1 MPNTATSWASL
12 FKMELFKLSG
22 ASVTPTSILV
32 FLATLVGAVIAG
44 RLVRRVT
51 TSFLISRG
59 GAQAQGTAY
68 AVARMA
74 QYLIALI
81 VVLMGLD
88 NIGLS
93 LSSLAV
99 FGTFLSV
106 GVGFGLQN
114 IVQNFVS
121 GLILLIERPVQKGD
135 FVRIGDTAGTVEE
148 IAMRATRL
156 ITRDGIAIIVPNSEL
171 ISGRVINLSAP
182 TATYRVRVAVGVA
195 YGSDT
200 SAVRRVLLGVAQSE
214 LRVLEAPPPAV
225 FFRDFADS
233 ALAFELCVWLQDP
246 HEEPLA
252 TSDLRFAI
260 DAAFREAGIE
270 IPFPQR
276 DLHLRSGLPAP
287 SPEAPSDATSTP
299 AP

>member
-22 ASVTPTSILV
+22 ASVTPRSILV
-32 FLATLVGAVIAG
+32 FLATLVGAAIAG

-93 LSSLAV
+93 LSSLAD
-99 FGTFLSV
+99 FETFLSV

-121 GLILLIERPVQKGD
+121 GLILRIERPVQKGD

-148 IAMRATRL
+148 IARPPSLRVAPRSACSSPWASRPRAKGT
-156 ITRDGIAIIVPNSEL
+156 AS
-171 ISGRVINLSAP
+171 SFSP
-182 TATYRVRVAVGVA
+182 TA
-195 YGSDT
+195 
-200 SAVRRVLLGVAQSE
+200 
-214 LRVLEAPPPAV
+214 
-225 FFRDFADS
+225 S
-233 ALAFELCVWLQDP
+233 ALTP
-246 HEEPLA
+246 R
-252 TSDLRFAI
+252 SSRRFA
-260 DAAFREAGIE
+260 APGG
-270 IPFPQR
+270 PFISRCSCSAMTP
-276 DLHLRSGLPAP
+276 SGGSSPSTPP
-287 SPEAPSDATSTP
+287 SPFVRLVFRPESC
-299 AP
+299 